1 MSDTPET
8 RRPTDH
14 PRRNTAKNALLWIGL
29 IALAV
34 FPYPWW
40 W

>member
-1 MSDTPET
+1 MSDNTET
-8 RRPTDH
+8 RRRTDR
-14 PRRNTAKNALLWIGL
+14 PRLNAARTALLWIGL
-29 IALAV
+29 IAIAV

>member
-1 MSDTPET
+1 MNTTSN
-8 RRPTDH
+8 RRS
-14 PRRNTAKNALLWIGL
+14 RAFNALWWIGL

-40 W
+40 F